1 MSKPWARSR
10 SEYVSRMFGAIAD
23 HYDLM
28 NWVMTMGQ
36 DQRWR
41 RQAADAAALQPGG
54 SALDVATGT
63 GDLAVELAERVAPN
77 GHVVGVDFSEPML
90 AIARRKFGHRVLPLD
105 L

>member
-1 MSKPWARSR
+1 MLRRYGGSEPAAIPNRNERILSLTMAVNMPASGISPAMSKPWIDSR

-41 RQAADAAALQPGG
+41 RQAADAALLRPGG

-63 GDLAVELAERVAPN
+63 GHLAV
-77 GHVVGVDFSEPML
+77 
-90 AIARRKFGHRVLPLD
+90 
-105 L
+105 